1 MQVVHGV
8 SDFSAVLYF
17 QWIVDLENDLTE
29 AEATFHACG
38 PAEGAG

>member
-1 MQVVHGV
+1 MQAVHGV

-17 QWIVDLENDLTE
+17 QRVVDLENDLTE
-29 AEATFHACG
+29 AQATFHACG